1 MKLATRTANNWLP
14 SLIDEMFNNDYLGG
28 TEPAN
33 RSFLPAV
40 NVSEKDDSFTLEM
53 SIPGFKK
60 EEVSIEVDHD
70 LLTISSE
77 VEKTNEETTEQFT
90 RKEFS
95 KQSFKRSFNLPE
107 TVNQDKINAA
117 YDNGIL
123 TISLPKKEEALPQPK
138 RMISLK

>member
-28 TEPAN
+28 TEPSNKA
-33 RSFLPAV
+33 FLPAV

-53 SIPGFKK
+53 IIPGFKK
-60 EEVSIEVDHD
+60 EDVTIEVEND
-70 LLTISSE
+70 LLSISSE
-77 VEKTNEETTEQFT
+77 VEQSNEETTEQFT
-90 RKEFS
+90 RKEFT

-107 TVNQDKINAA
+107 TVNQDGIDAG
-117 YDNGIL
+117 YENGIL

-138 RMISLK
+138 RLIALK